1 MNFDSLTR
9 NELLTARIEC
19 DKSQIFFTKFWFRVL
34 RGSKFII
41 NDHHHVIADHL
52 KMIENYEIELLNINI
67 PPRFSKTEL
76 AAVNMIA
83 RGIGMNPCSNWLY
96 ITASDELRAQTSV
109 SIRDIVQHPYF
120 KIMYGVELKR
130 DQNGKNLWRTEK
142 GGGLKTA
149 TIFGQITGFGAGQMI
164 DHSAENKELEDFIRD
179 FEGCIVLDDINK
191 IDDTG
196 QDNAN
201 NEKVLRV
208 LFNTVLSRKN
218 SSDTPIINIQQRA
231 GLNDATAILQE
242 FYTGNPKAKFL
253 VMPVVSEDGKPLWEW
268 KLSLSDIQNLKNNP
282 KTAHIFETQ
291 YMQDPQHLEGQLF
304 PKGCFK
310 TYSEFPFEY
319 VNEEGNLVTES
330 YFNFAFADT
339 ADEGADHFS
348 MPIFRVYPRLNRA
361 YLYDAIFD
369 TSPLIKQ
376 VYAVVGKCK
385 EHGIRKMALETNG
398 AGNFFKNRLEELM
411 KWCEVYGRWNE
422 KNKMGRMLSFAG
434 LAKAYILIPE
444 NPNETVQKFLN
455 QVYKILST
463 SKKEDDAPD
472 SLCGAVSHLEMREG
486 MFKIGEEN

>member
-19 DKSQIFFTKFWFRVL
+19 DKSLIFFTKFWFRVL

-52 KMIENYEIELLNINI
+52 RMIENYEIELLNINI

-231 GLNDATAILQE
+231 GMNDATAILQE
-242 FYTGNPKAKFL
+242 FYEGNPKAKFL
-253 VMPVVSEDGKPLWEW
+253 VMPVVSKEGKPLWDW
-268 KLSLSDIQNLKNNP
+268 KLSLSDIHNLKNNP

-304 PKGCFK
+304 PKGAFK
-310 TYSEFPFEY
+310 TYSEFPGDY
-319 VNEEGNLVTES
+319 VNEEGNLVTED
-330 YFNFAFADT
+330 YFNFAFADP
-339 ADEGADHFS
+339 ADEGSDNFA
-348 MPIFRVYPRLNRA
+348 MPISRVYPRLNRV
-361 YLYDAIFD
+361 YLFDAIFD
-369 TSPLIKQ
+369 QCNLTIQ
-376 VYAVVGKCK
+376 EGQVVGKCK
-385 EHGIRKMALETNG
+385 EHNIRKLVVETNAAG
-398 AGNFFKNRLEELM
+398 AYFKRRLDELM
-411 KWCEVYGRWNE
+411 PGVEVYGQWS
-422 KNKMGRMLSFAG
+422 KANKMSRMLATAG
-434 LAKAYILIPE
+434 LVKAHVYVPE
-444 NPNETVQKFLN
+444 NPNPTVQKFLN
-455 QVYKILST
+455 QVYKLLNT

-472 SLCGAVSHLEMREG
+472 SLCGAVAHLEMRYG